1 MYTTQLS
8 IALTIFTF
16 IKAGIIGDDEI
27 SSIAGESSK
36 QTLEDAAGVELDAA
50 SSNKDALVGMAVSGC
65 RGCWGRVSEWV
76 S

>member
-1 MYTTQLS
+1 MYTTTQLS

-65 RGCWGRVSEWV
+65 CGCLG
-76 S
+76 